1 MTELELK
8 LQELGGAVAYPP
20 TPDLASA
27 VRERLAERRAPWWRA
42 RSRRQAI
49 AIALAVLAVSI
60 AAVMAVPD
68 ARTAI
73 LRFFRIGAATV
84 ERVET
89 LPPAR
94 ERPLTTGLGRLVS
107 LEDGARIA
115 GFRMLLPSEAAAPRR
130 VYVRERVQS
139 VLLDVPDAGPVLLL
153 EIRGADQFGFSK
165 KFADSGTGFDQVS
178 VNGEFGLWI
187 RGAPHVV
194 MFHTRSGAAVQE
206 FTTRLAGNV
215 LVWTRGDLTLRI
227 EGELTRE
234 RALAL
239 ARSITEPAGS

>member
-1 MTELELK
+1 MNELELQ
-8 LQELGGAVAYPP
+8 LRELGGAVAYPA
-20 TPDLASA
+20 TPDLASV
-27 VRERLAERRAPWWRA
+27 VRRQLAERRRPWWPVLP
-42 RSRRQAI
+42 RRQAI

-60 AAVMAVPD
+60 AAVMAVPS
-68 ARTAI
+68 ARTAV

-94 ERPLTTGLGRLVS
+94 QRPLNTGLGRAVPLRDAS
-107 LEDGARIA
+107 RLA
-115 GFRMLLPSEAAAPRR
+115 GFRLLLPSDAELPRR

-139 VLLDVPDAGPVLLL
+139 VLLDVPDAGAVLLI
-153 EIRGADQFGFSK
+153 EIRGRDQFGFSK
-165 KFADSGTGFDQVS
+165 KFADSGTGFDEVS

-194 MFHTRSGAAVQE
+194 MFHTRSGRVEE

-215 LVWTRGDLTLRI
+215 LVWTRGDLTLRL
-227 EGELTRE
+227 EGDLTKE
-234 RALAL
+234 QALEL

>member
-1 MTELELK
+1 MTDLELQ
-8 LQELGGAVAYPP
+8 LRELGGSVAYPA
-20 TPDLASA
+20 TPDLTSA
-27 VRERLAERRAPWWRA
+27 VRRRLAERRRPWWRA
-42 RSRRQAI
+42 RSRRHAI

-60 AAVMAVPD
+60 TAVMAVPS
-68 ARTAI
+68 ARTAV

-94 ERPLTTGLGRLVS
+94 ERPLTTGLGRPVPL
-107 LEDGARIA
+107 DDATRIT
-115 GFRMLLPSEAAAPRR
+115 GFRLLLPPDAAAPRR

-139 VLLDVPDAGPVLLL
+139 VLLDVPDAGPVLLI
-153 EIRGADQFGFSK
+153 EIRGRDQFGFAK
-165 KFADSGTGFDQVS
+165 KFAGSGTGFDEVS
-178 VNGEFGLWI
+178 VNRNYGLWI

-194 MFHTRSGAAVQE
+194 MFHTRSGRVEE

-215 LVWTRGDLTLRI
+215 LVWTLGDLTLRL
-227 EGELTRE
+227 EGDLTKQ
-234 RALAL
+234 RALEL